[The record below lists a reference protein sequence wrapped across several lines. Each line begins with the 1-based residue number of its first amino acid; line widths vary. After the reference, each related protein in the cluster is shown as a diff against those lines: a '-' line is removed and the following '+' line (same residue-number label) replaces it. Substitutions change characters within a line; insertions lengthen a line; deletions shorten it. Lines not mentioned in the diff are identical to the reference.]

1 MKSNFNSNSQYLQQ
15 FFQLEL
21 LLNIKAK
28 MLFKNSTI
36 VLLKQCSKYGQN
48 VRAISTTDKCYRGKI
63 NIQRPRPP
71 HYDRA
76 LFNAVTE
83 PIVPRPT
90 ITQECHQKRLEK
102 QFVGAADKE
111 INPYEVIIAK
121 EVKNW
126 LQHSKLVAIFHINSI
141 NSDDLFNVKVAFHK
155 ENMHLKAYGMS
166 IMEKAMLG
174 NQYEPLLPLF
184 GAKNCIVF
192 SEEAKIAQLLK
203 IVKKTPQLILLAGVV
218 ENRLLSKNEL
228 VDLSKLPNLTTARAQ
243 LVGVLNSVGAGLVS
257 NLQAHQ
263 TNFCNLLD
271 VHAKP
276 KNTEDDDGN
285 GTPNSSSSSSDSVE
299 ST

>member
-1 MKSNFNSNSQYLQQ
+1 
-15 FFQLEL
+15 
-21 LLNIKAK
+21 

-36 VLLKQCSKYGQN
+36 VLLKRCSKYGQN

-63 NIQRPRPP
+63 NIQRPRAP

-83 PIVPRPT
+83 PIVPQPT
-90 ITQECHQKRLEK
+90 ITQECYQKRLEK
-102 QFVGAADKE
+102 EFVGAADKV

-126 LQHSKLVAIFHINSI
+126 LDHSKLVAIFHINSI
-141 NSDDLFNVKVAFHK
+141 NADDLFNVKVAFHK
-155 ENMHLKAYGMS
+155 ENMHFKAYGIS
-166 IMEKAMLG
+166 IMKKAMLG

-184 GAKNCIVF
+184 NAKNCIVF

-203 IVKKTPQLILLAGVV
+203 ITKKTPELILLAGVV
-218 ENRLLSKNEL
+218 ENRLLSTNEL
-228 VDLSKLPNLTTARAQ
+228 IDLSKLPNLTTARAQ
-243 LVGVLNSVGAGLVS
+243 LVGVLNSVGGGLVS

-271 VHAKP
+271 VHAKQ
-276 KNTEDDDGN
+276 KNTEEVD
-285 GTPNSSSSSSDSVE
+285 GTPKSSGDSVE

>member
-1 MKSNFNSNSQYLQQ
+1 
-15 FFQLEL
+15 
-21 LLNIKAK
+21 

-36 VLLKQCSKYGQN
+36 VLLKQCTKYGQN
-48 VRAISTTDKCYRGKI
+48 VRAISTTEKCFRGKI

-83 PIVPRPT
+83 PIVPQPT
-90 ITQECHQKRLEK
+90 ITQECYQKRLEK
-102 QFVGAADKE
+102 QFVGASVKQ

-121 EVKNW
+121 EVINW

-141 NSDDLFNVKVAFHK
+141 NSDDIFKVKVAFHK
-155 ENMHLKAYGMS
+155 ENMHLKSYGMT
-166 IMEKAMLG
+166 IMEKAMIG

-184 GAKNCIVF
+184 SSKNCIVF
-192 SEEAKIAQLLK
+192 SEEAKIGQLLK

-243 LVGVLNSVGAGLVS
+243 FVGVLNSVGAGLVS

-263 TNFCNLLD
+263 SNLCNLLD
-271 VHAKP
+271 LHAKP
-276 KNTEDDDGN
+276 KEAEDDDG
-285 GTPNSSSSSSDSVE
+285 TKNSESVDSK
-299 ST
+299 